1 MDAAVVAK
9 PSEMINLSQSN
20 KQGVMEP
27 PPLPPGPPKHTDEDV
42 SGGAALLSNAT
53 RASVHLEEHL
63 VAFRRVGIFRG
74 E

>member
-1 MDAAVVAK
+1 MAK

-20 KQGVMEP
+20 KQGVMERP
-27 PPLPPGPPKHTDEDV
+27 PPSPGPPKHAADEDV

>member
-1 MDAAVVAK
+1 MAVVAK

-27 PPLPPGPPKHTDEDV
+27 PSNPPPQHAADEDV
-42 SGGAALLSNAT
+42 SGGAGLLSNAT
-53 RASVHLEEHL
+53 RASVRLEEHL